1 MKKQVK
7 VAVIDLEKE
16 DLEFMAEYPEL
27 FNGEY
32 ERIQAGTKV
41 EGFKSWYDRVGY
53 KTFGVST
60 TEGGNE

>member
-1 MKKQVK
+1 MKQVK
-7 VAVIDLEKE
+7 VVIIDLEKE

-27 FNGEY
+27 FDGEY

-53 KTFGVST
+53 KTFGATV
-60 TEGGNE
+60 EGGNN